1 MADRERQTERKC
13 VREGEREM
21 GRGGVCQARKLPAAI
36 SCRNS
41 LKHAGTD
48 EYRSVQYG
56 KIMFLLSSCTENR
69 IKESERE
76 IGRKRE
82 RCSFR

>member
-1 MADRERQTERKC
+1 MC
-13 VREGEREM
+13 W
-21 GRGGVCQARKLPAAI
+21 ARKSPAEI

-48 EYRSVQYG
+48 EYRSVQCG
-56 KIMFLLSSCTENR
+56 KIMFLLPSYTENR
-69 IKESERE
+69 IKERETERE
-76 IGRKRE
+76 RDRE